1 MLYDIE
7 KVLLDMEKDNNIS
20 MLEIEKLEKEIKII
34 EKTFKII
41 SICMKKGE
49 KSSKLKEIAVFLGVI
64 N

>member
-34 EKTFKII
+34 
-41 SICMKKGE
+41 G
-49 KSSKLKEIAVFLGVI
+49 
-64 N
+64 